1 MVNVFTS
8 KGISFIALMAALGN
22 VLSFISI
29 QLSPIIPQIPLGP
42 ISFSLAL
49 DFSHL
54 ATFIAAVIGGPIVG
68 GLVGLVGGFVAAFQF
83 GFSTGNILSGICL
96 PLGKAMTGVAA
107 GFLLKRLNTEKFK
120 MMLGTVLSYIPEAIF
135 TAIIFV
141 YLYPAFYGFPQALAI
156 TVAVEILIK
165 AFVEMLI
172 MGALLSFLIGSK
184 GFQSFKTSIW
194 AASPKIR

>member
-1 MVNVFTS
+1 MVRASTS

-42 ISFSLAL
+42 INFSLAL

-54 ATFIAAVIGGPIVG
+54 ATFIAALIGGPVVG

-83 GFSTGNILSGICL
+83 GFSQGNILSGICL
-96 PLGKAMTGVAA
+96 PIGKAMTGIAA
-107 GFLLKRLNTEKFK
+107 GFLFK
-120 MMLGTVLSYIPEAIF
+120 QIKSRGLMMMVVTVLSYLPEAVF
-135 TAIIFV
+135 TALIFI

-156 TVAVEILIK
+156 MVSIQILVK

-172 MGALLSFLIGSK
+172 MGALLSFIAGSR
-184 GFQSFKTSIW
+184 GFKTFTSSFW
-194 AASPKIR
+194 T

>member
-1 MVNVFTS
+1 MVSVFTS
-8 KGISFIALMAALGN
+8 KGISFIAMMAALGN

-54 ATFIAAVIGGPIVG
+54 ATFIAALIGGPIVG
-68 GLVGLVGGFVAAFQF
+68 GLVGLVGGAVAAFQF
-83 GFSTGNILSGICL
+83 GFSQGNILSGICL
-96 PLGKAMTGVAA
+96 PIGKAMTGIAA
-107 GFLLKRLNTEKFK
+107 GILFKKLNSGSLKT
-120 MMLGTVLSYIPEAIF
+120 MLGTVLSYIPEAIF
-135 TAIIFV
+135 TALIFI

-156 TVAVEILIK
+156 VVAAQILVK

-172 MGALLSFLIGSK
+172 MGAILSFIARNK
-184 GFQSFKTSIW
+184 GFRSFTSSIW
-194 AASPKIR
+194 K